1 MESRKMIQVNL
12 FPASVLRNSY
22 WGQLAFYRK
31 HTTVYRGCDA
41 VINRSDSTWVLLHVQ
56 SFWKD
61 LGCLPAPW
69 AMSPALSYL
78 SGFLRAAL
86 GEYTVFAFL
95 CLHPVLNYKHN
106 TTAFFLFF
114 FSYGSRLPSGVTGQ
128 GWVMVEFY
136 PQAPRDHSVRTQ
148 NLIKKVIKHHVTATW
163 PGKPR
168 GGFCHCTNFLVVSVY
183 VWARVHKCLELRQI
197 KYGAT
202 RE

>member
-1 MESRKMIQVNL
+1 MGSSSCAELLKGSWLSACSLGHVTCSLLSLWLSESCSRRVHRVCFSL
-12 FPASVLRNSY
+12 PSS
-22 WGQLAFYRK
+22 
-31 HTTVYRGCDA
+31 
-41 VINRSDSTWVLLHVQ
+41 
-56 SFWKD
+56 SFKLQTQHD
-61 LGCLPAPW
+61 C
-69 AMSPALSYL
+69 
-78 SGFLRAAL
+78 
-86 GEYTVFAFL
+86 
-95 CLHPVLNYKHN
+95 
-106 TTAFFLFF
+106 FFSFFF
-114 FSYGSRLPSGVTGQ
+114 FSYGSQLPSGVTGQ